1 MRLAAKVIG
10 AVLALGV
17 AFVLGRLTAPDHP
30 AAKQKAA
37 GGDYFAGLRAGEAQ
51 GRQEGRALQ
60 AGAELP
66 ANEKDVARR
75 AFDAGFAAGG
85 NDVFEGYDG
94 GWDKSRPWIITLDA
108 GTGQLVYRIASRE
121 QVRAGVN
128 YYLCPDGHSL
138 CQQPRK

>member
-1 MRLAAKVIG
+1 MKVIA
-10 AVLALGV
+10 AVLAAVLV
-17 AFVLGRLTAPDHP
+17 AAGTFLLGRETAPTP
-30 AAKQKAA
+30 KPK
-37 GGDYFAGLRAGEAQ
+37 GDYFAGLRAGEAQ

-128 YYLCPDGHSL
+128 YYLCPHGHSL